1 MEHLVRS
8 LKLAWRSERI
18 LKQNDF
24 RLAMKKI
31 QFNALAGLV
40 ALFGLVMLSLAVFF
54 ALVPY
59 WGQALS
65 ALTVGSIDLV
75 LAIILIAYAGSLKP
89 PAEVEI
95 VKEVRDM
102 ALGDVEEELALAEAE
117 LISLKDEV
125 HSFVRNPLDTL
136 LPVAIGPLIG
146 AVTRGLSGAKK

>member
-18 LKQNDF
+18 LRQNEY
-24 RLAMKKI
+24 RLVMQKI

-65 ALTVGSIDLV
+65 ALTVGGVDLV
-75 LAIILIAYAGSLKP
+75 LAIVLIAYAGSLKP

-125 HSFVRNPLDTL
+125 HRFVRNPLDTL

>member
-24 RLAMKKI
+24 QLAMKKI

-75 LAIILIAYAGSLKP
+75 LAIVLIAYAGSLKP

-125 HSFVRNPLDTL
+125 HRFVRNPLDTL

>member
-8 LKLAWRSERI
+8 LKVAWRSERI
-18 LKQNDF
+18 LKQNEF
-24 RLAMKKI
+24 RLAMKKVL
-31 QFNALAGLV
+31 FSALAGLV
-40 ALFGLVMLSLAVFF
+40 ALFGLVMLSLPVFF

-65 ALTVGSIDLV
+65 ALSIGGIDLV
-75 LAIILIAYAGSLKP
+75 LAVVLIVYAGSLKP
-89 PAEVEI
+89 SAEVDI

-102 ALGDVEEELALAEAE
+102 ALGDAEEELALAEAE

-125 HSFVRNPLDTL
+125 HRFVRNPLDTL

-146 AVTRGLSGAKK
+146 AFTRGLSGAKK

>member
-1 MEHLVRS
+1 
-8 LKLAWRSERI
+8 
-18 LKQNDF
+18 
-24 RLAMKKI
+24 
-31 QFNALAGLV
+31 
-40 ALFGLVMLSLAVFF
+40 
-54 ALVPY
+54 
-59 WGQALS
+59 
-65 ALTVGSIDLV
+65 
-75 LAIILIAYAGSLKP
+75 
-89 PAEVEI
+89 VEI

>member
-1 MEHLVRS
+1 MERLMRS
-8 LKLAWRSERI
+8 LRIFWRSER
-18 LKQNDF
+18 LLAEHQL
-24 RLAMKKI
+24 RLGTQRV

-65 ALTVGSIDLV
+65 ALTVGSVDLV
-75 LAIILIAYAGSLKP
+75 LSIVLIAYAGSLKP

-102 ALGDVEEELALAEAE
+102 ALGDVEEELAVAEAE
-117 LISLKDEV
+117 IISLKDEV
-125 HSFVRNPLDTL
+125 HRFVRNPIDTL

-146 AVTRGLSGAKK
+146 AVTRGLGAAKK

>member
-18 LKQNDF
+18 LRQNEL
-24 RLAMKKI
+24 RLVMQKI

-59 WGQALS
+59 WGHALS
-65 ALTVGSIDLV
+65 ALTIGGVDLV

-89 PAEVEI
+89 SAEVEI

-117 LISLKDEV
+117 IISLKDEV
-125 HSFVRNPLDTL
+125 HRFVRNPLDTL

-146 AVTRGLSGAKK
+146 AVTRGLGAEKK